1 MLIYCRVAVIVGK
14 YGHTIIERNRL
25 RRRLRELA
33 RIRLLPSCNGVDIVI
48 WPLREAY
55 RVDFR
60 QLGIEIDEIK
70 RGLRLIV
77 PRV

>member
-1 MLIYCRVAVIVGK
+1 VIVGK
-14 YGHTIIERNRL
+14 YGHTIVERNRL

-33 RIRLLPSCNGVDIVI
+33 RIRLLPGCNGVDIVI
-48 WPLREAY
+48 RPLAEAY

-77 PRV
+77 PQV